1 MFGSTA
7 WGTGGSTAWHGEVLF
22 FAIWRK
28 WGPEILK
35 FVGILAKS
43 RLGIWWEVRSTP
55 KTTDPWTKT
64 TKNSTNLQ
72 IQIRAI
78 FGVNFGKKFMGEIGV
93 GGVKFVATL
102 GC

>member
-1 MFGSTA
+1 MANPWLGSM
-7 WGTGGSTAWHGEVLF
+7 
-22 FAIWRK
+22 
-28 WGPEILK
+28 
-35 FVGILAKS
+35 
-43 RLGIWWEVRSTP
+43 WEVRSTP

-72 IQIRAI
+72 IKIRDI
-78 FGVNFGKKFMGEIGV
+78 FGVIFGKKILGEIGV